1 MLFALMFCIVIRVVF
16 FFIGS
21 EMADNRGQDPT
32 AGGLLGAILGLVG
45 LLIIALIGYKQWGDY
60 DVVYFDFYI

>member
-1 MLFALMFCIVIRVVF
+1 MLFALMFCIVIRIVF

-45 LLIIALIGYKQWGDY
+45 LLIIALIGYKD
-60 DVVYFDFYI
+60 